1 MSSPRAGSVALSA
14 RVKRREDVLDEEL
27 RGGAHQELCQH
38 PAQLLAEAVAVM
50 RDLAGRRQV
59 GFGAPGVAIVRG
71 GESGARDAGSSST
84 TEGRPG
90 ARARRD
96 AGNPG

>member
-1 MSSPRAGSVALSA
+1 MEQTESPPVEGDVAPVEA
-14 RVKRREDVLDEEL
+14 AVE
-27 RGGAHQELCQH
+27 
-38 PAQLLAEAVAVM
+38 AEAVAVM

-59 GFGAPGVAIVRG
+59 GFGAPRVAIVRG